1 MSLTVDAKSLQDGAA
16 DPSILLDSVIS
27 IAANASDIVMEYY
40 DRVISGE
47 GISKKDDGSIVTMA
61 DKASSRYIVTELNK
75 LTPQIV
81 AMSEENEAW
90 PNTDYP
96 YWAIDPLDG
105 TKIFASG
112 GTGFSVDIALML
124 HGKPALGVT
133 ACPAHNTTYYTA
145 LGMPSYKKIGD
156 QQPRIIQ
163 TAKNPDISKLSC
175 IFDSAHAD
183 IEVYTQTRRKLS
195 SEFNLHLTEKP
206 LGDRPIPLNLMVA
219 EGSVDCH
226 IKTGRDPSL
235 EGSGGYIWDNAST
248 HLILKN
254 AGGEMS
260 DLFTLTSGLDYPRS
274 ARVRMHGYMAFGNP
288 QHVQSIFANRPR

>member
-1 MSLTVDAKSLQDGAA
+1 MTLTVDAKSLQDGTV

-27 IAANASDIVMEYY
+27 IAAHAGEIVMEHH
-40 DRVISGE
+40 DLIFSGQ
-47 GISKKDDGSIVTMA
+47 GISKKDDGSIVTLA
-61 DKASSRYIVTELNK
+61 DKASSKYIVTQLNK
-75 LTPQIV
+75 LTPHIV
-81 AMSEENEAW
+81 AMSEENSAW
-90 PNTDYP
+90 PNTDHP

-133 ACPAHNTTYYTA
+133 CCPAHNSIYYTA
-145 LGMPSYKKIGD
+145 NGLPSYKKIGD
-156 QQPRIIQ
+156 QEPVRIE
-163 TAKNPDISKLSC
+163 TAKNPDITKLTC

-183 IEVYTQTRRKLS
+183 IEVYKQTRRKLS
-195 SEFNLHLTEKP
+195 SEFNLHLTETP

-219 EGSVDCH
+219 EGHVDCH

-254 AGGEMS
+254 AGGEMT
-260 DLFTLTSGLDYPRS
+260 DLFALKSGLEYPRS
-274 ARVRMHGYMAFGNP
+274 ARVRMHGYMALGNP
-288 QHVQSIFANRPR
+288 QHVQTIFANRPR